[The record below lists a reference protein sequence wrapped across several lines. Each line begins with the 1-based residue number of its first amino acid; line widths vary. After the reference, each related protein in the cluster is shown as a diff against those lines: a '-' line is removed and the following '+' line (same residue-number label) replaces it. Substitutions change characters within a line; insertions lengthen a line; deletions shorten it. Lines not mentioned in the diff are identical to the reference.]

1 MANKVKY
8 GLSNCHY
15 AVITETTTNGV
26 TSYTFGTPVAMPGAV
41 NLSLDQDGDTNKFRA
56 DNIDYYTSIS
66 NNGYSGDLE
75 LALVPTSFL
84 TDVMGE
90 EADSTNGLQFE
101 LADAKPKAFA
111 LLFQFEGDESATRH
125 VLYNCKAT
133 RPTLA
138 SQTTDTTIEPVT
150 ETINITATSLNLS
163 VGGTVKPV
171 VKSRCPSTAS
181 AYANFFTAVQVPTP

>member
-8 GLSNCHY
+8 GLSNCY
-15 AVITETTTNGV
+15 FAVQQVSTGGAV
-26 TSYTFGTPVAMPGAV
+26 TFATPVALPGAV
-41 NLSLDQDGDTNKFRA
+41 NLSLEQDGETNKFRA

-75 LALVPTSFL
+75 LALIPDAFL
-84 TDVMGE
+84 TTVMGE
-90 EADSTNGLQFE
+90 VKDATNGLQYE
-101 LADAKPKAFA
+101 AADAKPKAFA
-111 LLFQFEGDESATRH
+111 LLFQFEGDANATRH

-150 ETINITATSLNLS
+150 ETISITATAMNMT
-163 VGGTVKPV
+163 VGGNTKPIVKA
-171 VKSRCPSTAS
+171 KCGSEDS
-181 AYANFFTAVQVPTP
+181 AYSTFFTAVQVPTA